1 MRLGRNERAIQAK
14 LNIGAG
20 LAVMRN
26 WVNLVL
32 QETLSYLDADEAE
45 AFITR
50 MQRETGIEYRSGYFY
65 VPTGVWDEEG
75 SDGNENV
82 AGYQGH

>member
-1 MRLGRNERAIQAK
+1 MRLGRNEQTIQAR

-20 LAVMRN
+20 LTAMRS

-45 AFITR
+45 AFIAR
-50 MQRETGIEYRSGYFY
+50 MQRETGIEYRSGYFH

-75 SDGNENV
+75 SNGNENV
-82 AGYQGH
+82 AGYQGY